1 MTDLAQAIVDM
12 TAAAKGRQVARA
24 ELDAATERVAQAI
37 VGPLRSGDSVTL
49 YRTSDG
55 WEVAW
60 EAEDVEDV
68 LVYETVT
75 VGVERVTWPIS
86 ASPNASIHSGYPHP
100 HGANALVIGSAVIGD
115 PRVGIKTIAPYVAGS
130 RVGILG
136 IALSS
141 DSTYTL
147 HLATGEERLRFV
159 DMAPAIVEA
168 FRKLTETQAEAFS
181 KGAETVTRTVVR

>member
-12 TAAAKGRQVARA
+12 TAAAKGRQIARA
-24 ELDAATERVAQAI
+24 ELDAATERIAAAI

-75 VGVERVTWPIS
+75 VVVERVTWPIHYPVVS
-86 ASPNASIHSGYPHP
+86 AEATTAHR
-100 HGANALVIGSAVIGD
+100 HGANALVIDNAVYSD
-115 PRVGIKTIAPYVAGS
+115 PRTADAIGQRIGRHANLHTT
-130 RVGILG
+130 RE
-136 IALSS
+136 
-141 DSTYTL
+141 TYDL
-147 HLATGEERLRFV
+147 HMASGEERLRFCA
-159 DMAPAIVEA
+159 MAPAIVEA
-168 FRKLTETQAEAFS
+168 FRRLAEMQAEEFA
-181 KGAETVTRTVVR
+181 KGAEAVSKTVVR